1 MGTMLPCNRLADTFD
16 VDMPSCII
24 CSSCGNE
31 LSKTLFEMKKFVK
44 CHRGCTVRRNMMSAC
59 MKSKHPKQNFKSMI
73 KILRYIIPAIVEREV
88 GLANLEAEFCKPTLL
103 EEITAPVY
111 I

>member
-1 MGTMLPCNRLADTFD
+1 
-16 VDMPSCII
+16 
-24 CSSCGNE
+24 
-31 LSKTLFEMKKFVK
+31 
-44 CHRGCTVRRNMMSAC
+44 MSAY
-59 MKSKHPKQNFKSMI
+59 MKSKHPKKIKYMT

-88 GLANLEAEFCKPTLL
+88 GLANLEGEFCKPTLL

>member
-24 CSSCGNE
+24 CSSCGNV
-31 LSKTLFEMKKFVK
+31 LSKILSEMKNSSSATAVVPQVEYNVCIYEVKTFNFFKYITKF
-44 CHRGCTVRRNMMSAC
+44 
-59 MKSKHPKQNFKSMI
+59 
-73 KILRYIIPAIVEREV
+73 LRYIIPAIVEREV
-88 GLANLEAEFCKPTLL
+88 GLANLEAEFYKPTLL
-103 EEITAPVY
+103 EDISAPIY

>member
-1 MGTMLPCNRLADTFD
+1 
-16 VDMPSCII
+16 
-24 CSSCGNE
+24 
-31 LSKTLFEMKKFVK
+31 
-44 CHRGCTVRRNMMSAC
+44 MSAY
-59 MKSKHPKQNFKSMI
+59 MKSKHPKKFKYMI
-73 KILRYIIPAIVEREV
+73 KFLRYIIPAIVEREV

>member
-16 VDMPSCII
+16 VDMPSCIT

-31 LSKTLFEMKKFVK
+31 LSKTL
-44 CHRGCTVRRNMMSAC
+44 S
-59 MKSKHPKQNFKSMI
+59 
-73 KILRYIIPAIVEREV
+73 AIVECEV

-103 EEITAPVY
+103 EEITTPVY
-111 I
+111 VYDTGYHVNRAGL

>member
-1 MGTMLPCNRLADTFD
+1 
-16 VDMPSCII
+16 
-24 CSSCGNE
+24 
-31 LSKTLFEMKKFVK
+31 
-44 CHRGCTVRRNMMSAC
+44 MSAYI
-59 MKSKHPKQNFKSMI
+59 KSRHLNFFKYMT
-73 KILRYIIPAIVEREV
+73 KFLRYIIPAIVEREV

>member
-1 MGTMLPCNRLADTFD
+1 MKNNDIIMGTVLPCNRLADTFD

-31 LSKTLFEMKKFVK
+31 LSKTLSEM
-44 CHRGCTVRRNMMSAC
+44 RNSSSA
-59 MKSKHPKQNFKSMI
+59 
-73 KILRYIIPAIVEREV
+73 
-88 GLANLEAEFCKPTLL
+88 
-103 EEITAPVY
+103 TAVVPSGG

>member
-1 MGTMLPCNRLADTFD
+1 MKNNYVTMGTMLPCNRLADTFD

-24 CSSCGNE
+24 RSSCGDE
-31 LSKTLFEMKKFVK
+31 LSKAL
-44 CHRGCTVRRNMMSAC
+44 S
-59 MKSKHPKQNFKSMI
+59 
-73 KILRYIIPAIVEREV
+73 AIVEREV